1 MLTFLQNNME
11 GKQALLREAGILRDI
26 IRRIIKD
33 LDEAH
38 KNINIANATASA
50 ISLIG
55 GGKFLKLISY
65 FVLLREVSFL

>member
-1 MLTFLQNNME
+1 ME
-11 GKQALLREAGILRDI
+11 SKQALLREAGILRDI

-38 KNINIANATASA
+38 KNVNIANATASA

-55 GGKFLKLISY
+55 GGKFFLIN
-65 FVLLREVSFL
+65 FLLCAFWKK